1 MNYFLFGVV
10 ALSALIFG
18 SSIEVNAYPKPQLN
32 HEQFNK
38 VVQKRLSKLSQKRN
52 CFEDSENYKD
62 YKKCRKD
69 FLKTKNI
76 GFEKLVKN
84 KIGQIDK
91 MTKCLEKAS
100 DFKQLKTC
108 KNYKKMRT

>member
-52 CFEDSENYKD
+52 CF
-62 YKKCRKD
+62 
-69 FLKTKNI
+69 
-76 GFEKLVKN
+76 
-84 KIGQIDK
+84 
-91 MTKCLEKAS
+91 
-100 DFKQLKTC
+100 
-108 KNYKKMRT
+108 